1 MPDMRRC
8 LERQAREIKE
18 RRRRRAEEKR
28 VQHEED
34 EQVAMAVG
42 LLDLE
47 SQGRSRGSQV
57 GHDPNVD
64 RHRHSQGRY
73 RKQPHLFNKVMHDVC
88 NYDAYFFQKCD
99 AVGVLGLLP
108 EQKLTTVIRMLAI
121 GAFPPVD

>member
-1 MPDMRRC
+1 M
-8 LERQAREIKE
+8 
-18 RRRRRAEEKR
+18 
-28 VQHEED
+28 
-34 EQVAMAVG
+34 AMG

-57 GHDPNVD
+57 DHGPNMD
-64 RHRHSQGRY
+64 RHRHSQGKNLLEDYFIPNSVDSNVDFRGQY
-73 RKQPHLFNKVMHDVC
+73 RMQPHLFNKVMHDVC
-88 NYDAYFFQKCD
+88 NYDAYFFKKCD